1 MGASSE
7 SQASVEQLKGM
18 PMLWHRQKIMIGN
31 ECNSQNFQRFSMKI
45 GSSPYGD
52 ITRKSDMSAY
62 SWAGA

>member
-1 MGASSE
+1 M
-7 SQASVEQLKGM
+7 LKGM